1 MAGKAEVSAYLDLR
15 EVSYRYR
22 RSADDVLAITHTF
35 IQGRTILLGPNGA
48 GKSTLLQLCANR
60 IRLQHGA
67 ISLRAEGRILQ
78 STTQAYRASVG
89 FMPQHP
95 TFVRGM
101 SVHDQLVY
109 AGWLAGLSEANAH
122 RQATNWLERTNLARH
137 AGKRCSDLSG
147 GMQRRLAFAAAAIA
161 EPSVLLLDEPTVG
174 LDPHERST
182 FREILMDY
190 NDEAIVLI
198 STHQIDDL
206 DLLADEI
213 AVLAEGRLVFSGEAS
228 AFLGLA
234 DPDLPVLARAE
245 RAYAAAIRRGLA
257 V

>member
-1 MAGKAEVSAYLDLR
+1 MAGSAEVSAYLDLR
-15 EVSYRYR
+15 DVQYRYR
-22 RSADDVLAITHTF
+22 RAAENALSLSLTF
-35 IQGRTILLGPNGA
+35 SRGRTILLGPNGA
-48 GKSTLLQLCANR
+48 GKSTLLQLCGNR
-60 IRLQHGA
+60 LRLQHGA
-67 ISLRAEGRILQ
+67 VSLRAEGRILQ

-95 TFVRGM
+95 TFIRGM

-137 AGKRCSDLSG
+137 ARKRCSDLSG
-147 GMQRRLAFAAAAIA
+147 GMQRRLAFAAAIA
-161 EPSVLLLDEPTVG
+161 EPPVLLLDEPTVG

-182 FREILMDY
+182 FREILMDS

-206 DLLADEI
+206 DVLADEI
-213 AVLAEGRLVFSGEAS
+213 AVLAEGRLVFSGEIS

-245 RAYAAAIRRGLA
+245 RAYAAAIRRGGA